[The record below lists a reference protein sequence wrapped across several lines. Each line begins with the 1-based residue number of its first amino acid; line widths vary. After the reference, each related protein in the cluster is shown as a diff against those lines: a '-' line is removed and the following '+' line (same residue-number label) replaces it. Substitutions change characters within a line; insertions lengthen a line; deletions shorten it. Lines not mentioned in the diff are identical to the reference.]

1 MQETW
6 MKPDLEKV
14 ESDFCGRFGDSQIAA
29 GDGQTGTGTDGR
41 SAHGSDDGNF
51 QGSEINWFVFVNQKK
66 LIFL

>member
-29 GDGQTGTGTDGR
+29 GDGQTSTGTDGR
-41 SAHGSDDGNF
+41 SAQGSNDGNF
-51 QGSEINWFVFVNQKK
+51 
-66 LIFL
+66 